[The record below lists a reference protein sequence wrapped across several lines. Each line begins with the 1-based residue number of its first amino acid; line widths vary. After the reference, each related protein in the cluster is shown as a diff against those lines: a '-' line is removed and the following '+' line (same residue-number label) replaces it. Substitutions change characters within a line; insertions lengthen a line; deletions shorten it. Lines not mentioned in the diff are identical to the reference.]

1 MRASS
6 VKPLAFAK
14 SLSTTTVAEAPSLK
28 PGAFPAVTV
37 QPSWNAGISFA
48 SVSIVESPRK
58 PVLLFSRNPELL
70 GDNLRLVTHVNILK
84 SAPQTIMNDRVYNLA
99 IAHAVPRAR
108 LRQQVRS
115 IAHALHAAGHK
126 RLLIARA
133 YRLRRQHHSLQ
144 AGATHLIHSK
154 RRNIDRK
161 PGVNRGL
168 SRRRLSNTRR
178 DHIPHNNFV

>member
-1 MRASS
+1 MT
-6 VKPLAFAK
+6 P
-14 SLSTTTVAEAPSLK
+14 
-28 PGAFPAVTV
+28 
-37 QPSWNAGISFA
+37 Q
-48 SVSIVESPRK
+48 RK

-70 GDNLRLVTHVNILK
+70 GNNLRLVTHVNILK

-144 AGATHLIHSK
+144 AGATDLIHSK

-161 PGVNRGL
+161 PRVNRGL

-178 DHIPHNNFV
+178 DYIPHNNFVDGIRRNARAPYGLFYHQSPQLGSCETGKSAKKFTGRRSRRPNNYSNMLF